1 MSLLEGRVAIVTGAA
16 SGIGRAIAL
25 QFAAEGALVV
35 VADTREDPIEG
46 GEPTVTQIRSGGGR
60 SLFWPTDV
68 SQWRDIDQLVAETV
82 RLHGRLDVMVNNAAT
97 YTGTR
102 LLDTTEEQW
111 NRVMA
116 VNLTGMFLGCKR
128 AVMQMLT
135 QAPQGEPLGEVRGR
149 IVNISSQHGMIAC
162 PGDCAYGVSKAGA
175 VYLTRQIAAD
185 YAKDL
190 IVCNAVAPGKIVT
203 GKPAIDSD
211 PARLAYSKSRTPW
224 PRLGRPDDVAKAAL
238 YLASDLASYVTGTNL
253 MVDGGWMAA

>member
-1 MSLLEGRVAIVTGAA
+1 VSLLEGRVAIITGGA

-25 QFAAEGALVV
+25 KFATEGALVV

-46 GEPTVTQIRSGGGR
+46 GEPTVAEIRRAGHSA
-60 SLFWPTDV
+60 LFWPTDV
-68 SQWRDIDQLVAETV
+68 SRWVDIDRLVTETA

-97 YTGTR
+97 YTGTK

-111 NRVMA
+111 NHVMA
-116 VNLTGMFLGCKR
+116 VNLTGLFFGCKR
-128 AVMQMLT
+128 AVQQMLT
-135 QAPQGEPLGEVRGR
+135 QEPVSEVRGR
-149 IVNISSQHGMIAC
+149 LVNISSQHGMIAA

-175 VYLTRQIAAD
+175 VYLTRQVAAD

-190 IVCNAVAPGKIVT
+190 IVCNAVAPGKILT

-224 PRLGRPDDVAKAAL
+224 PRLGQPNDVANAAL